1 MRSPG
6 GYTTEELRMVGDIAE
21 VPESTIDPP
30 PSIQASG
37 RHIDDSEYLAESRLS
52 REDFK
57 QVWKLS
63 QALKR
68 KLTWRRWIDFALGAL
83 VSSII
88 WFIILL
94 WLLKL

>member
-1 MRSPG
+1 M
-6 GYTTEELRMVGDIAE
+6 LGDIAKA
-21 VPESTIDPP
+21 PESTIDMP

-37 RHIDDSEYLAESRLS
+37 RHIDDSEYLAEPRLS
-52 REDFK
+52 HEDFK

-68 KLTWRRWIDFALGAL
+68 KLTWRRWLDFALGVL
-83 VSSII
+83 ISSVI
-88 WFIILL
+88 WFVILL